1 MSPRR
6 LLYHLSLITSTHYTA
21 SISIMSIMAYLDKL
35 NQPYEELSLAHPGL
49 RYLARRM
56 KTEHKSPPALMY
68 RNQIVSISTRF
79 KAHQALLDWRLLEK
93 EE

>member
-1 MSPRR
+1 MKNRRR
-6 LLYHLSLITSTHYTA
+6 LLYHLSLITSIHHDTPA
-21 SISIMSIMAYLDKL
+21 PSMAYLDKL
-35 NQPYEELSLAHPGL
+35 GQPYPGL

-56 KTEHKSPPALMY
+56 EEERKSPPALMY

-79 KAHQALLDWRLLEK
+79 KTHQALADWGLLEILK